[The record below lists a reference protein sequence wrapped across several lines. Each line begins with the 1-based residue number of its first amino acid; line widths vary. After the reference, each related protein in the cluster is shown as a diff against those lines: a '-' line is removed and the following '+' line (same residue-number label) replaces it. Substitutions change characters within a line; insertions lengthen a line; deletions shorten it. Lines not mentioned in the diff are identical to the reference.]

1 MHQSE
6 ADHQPVHS
14 KMAAILFLAMKNNKN
29 IAAKVLLTLMY
40 CMLEV
45 TMLVHMLMISMEI
58 PVLLR
63 LALHGVRISLGI
75 IIITEHFEE
84 IAKRLRDKER
94 DVHRS

>member
-29 IAAKVLLTLMY
+29 IAAKVLLTLMF
-40 CMLEV
+40 CMLEI
-45 TMLVHMLMISMEI
+45 TMLVYMLLISMEI

-63 LALHGVRISLGI
+63 LALHGVRISLAI

-84 IAKRLRDKER
+84 IFKRPRDKEGE
-94 DVHRS
+94 VHPS